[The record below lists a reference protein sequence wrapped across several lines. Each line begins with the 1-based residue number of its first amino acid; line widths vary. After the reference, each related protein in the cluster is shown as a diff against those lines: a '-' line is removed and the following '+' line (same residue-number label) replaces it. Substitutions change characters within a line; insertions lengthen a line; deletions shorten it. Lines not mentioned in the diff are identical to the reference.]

1 MFETVM
7 YIVYALAAIYFAVGI
22 IAFWRYDRVTRKA
35 DKMLDELKEGDND
48 GILEVQGDRQ
58 A

>member
-1 MFETVM
+1 MFDTIM
-7 YIVYALAAIYFAVGI
+7 YIVYALAAAYFTIGI
-22 IAFWRYDRVTRKA
+22 VAFWRYDKVTRKA

-48 GILEVQGDRQ
+48 GILEVQGNRQ